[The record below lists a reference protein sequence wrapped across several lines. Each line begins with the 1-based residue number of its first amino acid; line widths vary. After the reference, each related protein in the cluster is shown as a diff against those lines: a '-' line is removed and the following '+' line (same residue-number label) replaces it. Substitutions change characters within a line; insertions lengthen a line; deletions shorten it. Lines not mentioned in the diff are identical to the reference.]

1 MIFPYFSPHKF
12 QVYSSGYPMVSPAMA
27 MRLCVHGVRVHLAQV
42 RGCAAVKKGVPQRIV
57 NQGWLTIYV
66 YIGF

>member
-27 MRLCVHGVRVHLAQV
+27 MRLCVHAVRVHLAQV
-42 RGCAAVKKGVPQRIV
+42 RAVRQSRK
-57 NQGWLTIYV
+57 V
-66 YIGF
+66 YPKES